1 MSTNTNTER
10 GYARPPVVEAVVGI
24 TFTDPVTDAALATV
38 DRRFGKHYPVHQ
50 PADNISF
57 VLDAVIQNGKSISH
71 NAQKSVVHG
80 HRRSTVEMDEVSTLQ
95 PNAIAVAQLAPYKGW
110 DAFIARV
117 ERDLGLYRRSTKFR
131 EIQRIGVRYINRI
144 DLPAE
149 GNVIEQEKYLNVY
162 PQVPD
167 GLGPMLSYSMEA
179 SFSLD
184 DIGCVA
190 TLRTMPMPSPTLG
203 HASFVIDLDVFAA
216 NNLPQSDAAVMSLLN
231 NIRTE
236 KNRIFELSV
245 KQLARDN
252 IFGYVDR

>member
-1 MSTNTNTER
+1 MSTNSITEH

-24 TFTDPVTDAALATV
+24 TFTDTVTDAALATI
-38 DRRFGKHYPVHQ
+38 DRRFGKHYSAHQ

-57 VLDAVIQNGKSISH
+57 VLDTVIQNGKSISH
-71 NAQKSVVHG
+71 NAQKSVVCG
-80 HRRSTVEMDEVSTLQ
+80 HRRSTLEMDEVAILQ
-95 PNAIAVAQLAPYKGW
+95 PNSITVAQLAPYKGW
-110 DAFIARV
+110 DKLIERV
-117 ERDLGLYRRSTKFR
+117 ARDLSLYRKSSKYR

-167 GLGPMLSYSMEA
+167 GLGPMLGYSMEA

-184 DIGCVA
+184 EIGCVA
-190 TLRTMPMPSPTLG
+190 TLRTMPVPSPTLG
-203 HASFVIDLDVFAA
+203 HASFVIDLDVFSAT
-216 NNLPQSDAAVMSLLN
+216 NVPQNDKAVMELLD

-252 IFGYVDR
+252 IFGYLNR